1 MPAATLSRPDEK
13 SARKSNPRPL
23 APQKSAAKPEP
34 KILYQ
39 TYFRSVGTRTYAAQ
53 VKEASNGN
61 HFITLTEGRR
71 DAKTGQLHKNYV
83 LVFSEDFEQFF
94 KLIADTN
101 AFVREHPV
109 SKEVTDR
116 QARMWERKRK
126 EASADKMPKS

>member
-1 MPAATLSRPDEK
+1 MPAATMSRSDEK
-13 SARKSNPRPL
+13 SARKSNPQK
-23 APQKSAAKPEP
+23 ADPQKSGARPEP
-34 KILYQ
+34 RILYQ
-39 TYFRSVGTRTYAAQ
+39 TYFKSVGARTYAAQ

-71 DAKTGQLHKNYV
+71 DEKTGELRKSYV

-101 AFVREHPV
+101 KFVREHPV
-109 SKEVTDR
+109 SKEVADR

-126 EASADKMPKS
+126 EAADAGKSSG

>member
-1 MPAATLSRPDEK
+1 MTAATLSRSDEK
-13 SARKSNPRPL
+13 SAPPSAPR
-23 APQKSAAKPEP
+23 PEP

-39 TYFRSVGTRTYAAQ
+39 TFFKSVGTRTYAAQ

-71 DAKTGQLHKNYV
+71 DEKTGELRKSYV

-101 AFVREHPV
+101 KFVREHPV
-109 SKEVTDR
+109 SKEVADR

-126 EASADKMPKS
+126 EG